1 MKSDEKLELSGKHSC
16 SICSK
21 TFEKKI
27 SLKKHVACHKEISK
41 WNDFIQN
48 ESDSLIDDEKVHE
61 EYGNMGCRVFKE

>member
-1 MKSDEKLELSGKHSC
+1 MKSDEKSEFSGKHSC

-27 SLKKHVACHKEISK
+27 SLKRHVVCHKEISK

-61 EYGNMGCRVFKE
+61 EYGNMGC